1 MEIPKKLQDE
11 MWEYCRANNI
21 TNVDEFMHKMI
32 TNGFNTEKY
41 GNAPF
46 SHNLE
51 PEIIEKEVIKEVVKE
66 VIKEVPV
73 EVIKEVEKVV
83 EKKVEVPVEVI
94 KEVPVDRIVEKEVI
108 KEIVVEKEVPVEV
121 VKEIEKIVEKEI
133 YVTDDETI
141 TELTHKISDLE
152 DKLELE
158 VKTSNAQVEIN
169 KELGEVKNSLFDE
182 LEKKKEELDETLL
195 LLNDITKDERI
206 KELEDELDKVSNW
219 RELHQTQ
226 KEDIE
231 VANEEV
237 EKLKK
242 EISKLKKQTDKKVD
256 EKYKTFWEDE
266 VKSHNRTKEELEEL
280 KKPKA
285 KPKNT
290 NDNDDIYGSDEKGW
304 WSGGSNLMGK

>member
-141 TELTHKISDLE
+141 TDLTHKISDLE
-152 DKLELE
+152 DKLVLE
-158 VKTSNAQVEIN
+158 VKTS
-169 KELGEVKNSLFDE
+169 KELDKEKNTLSDE
-182 LEKKKEELDETLL
+182 LEKKKGEVTKIKKDLAETLL

-206 KELEDELDKVSNW
+206 KELEDELDKSSNW
-219 RELHQTQ
+219 KELHQTQ
-226 KEDIE
+226 KEDID

-266 VKSHNRTKEELEEL
+266 VKSHSRTKEELEEL
-280 KKPKA
+280 KKPKV

-290 NDNDDIYGSDEKGW
+290 NNNDDIYGSDEKGW
-304 WSGGSNLMGK
+304 WSGGSNLMRK

>member
-11 MWEYCRANNI
+11 IWQYCMANNI

-108 KEIVVEKEVPVEV
+108 KEVVIEKEVPVEV

-158 VKTSNAQVEIN
+158 VKTANAQVEIN
-169 KELGEVKNSLFDE
+169 KELDEAKNSLFDE
-182 LEKKKEELDETLL
+182 LEKKKEDLDETLL

-206 KELEDELDKVSNW
+206 KELEDELDKASNW

-266 VKSHNRTKEELEEL
+266 VKSHSRTKEELEEL

>member
-108 KEIVVEKEVPVEV
+108 KEVVIEKEVPVEV

-158 VKTSNAQVEIN
+158 VKTANAQVEIN
-169 KELGEVKNSLFDE
+169 KELDEAKNSIFDE

-266 VKSHNRTKEELEEL
+266 VKSHSRTKEELEEL

>member
-141 TELTHKISDLE
+141 TDLTHKISDLE

-158 VKTSNAQVEIN
+158 VKIANAQVEIN
-169 KELGEVKNSLFDE
+169 KELDEAKNSIFDE

>member
-1 MEIPKKLQDE
+1 LRKRLSKK
-11 MWEYCRANNI
+11 
-21 TNVDEFMHKMI
+21 
-32 TNGFNTEKY
+32 
-41 GNAPF
+41 
-46 SHNLE
+46 S
-51 PEIIEKEVIKEVVKE
+51 IKEVVKE

-141 TELTHKISDLE
+141 TDLMYKISDLE

-158 VKTSNAQVEIN
+158 VKTSNELD
-169 KELGEVKNSLFDE
+169 KEKNTLSDE
-182 LEKKKEELDETLL
+182 LEKKKGEVTKIKEDLAETLL

-206 KELEDELDKVSNW
+206 KELEDELDKSLNW

-226 KEDIE
+226 KEDNE

-237 EKLKK
+237 ENLKK

-290 NDNDDIYGSDEKGW
+290 NNNDDIYGSDEKGW

>member
-108 KEIVVEKEVPVEV
+108 KEVVIEKEVPVEV

-158 VKTSNAQVEIN
+158 VKIANAQVEIN
-169 KELGEVKNSLFDE
+169 KELDEAKNSIFDE

-237 EKLKK
+237 GKLKK

-266 VKSHNRTKEELEEL
+266 VKSHSRTKEELEEL

>member
-108 KEIVVEKEVPVEV
+108 KEVVIEKEVPVEV

-141 TELTHKISDLE
+141 TDLTHKISDLE

-169 KELGEVKNSLFDE
+169 
-182 LEKKKEELDETLL
+182 
-195 LLNDITKDERI
+195 
-206 KELEDELDKVSNW
+206 
-219 RELHQTQ
+219 
-226 KEDIE
+226 
-231 VANEEV
+231 
-237 EKLKK
+237 
-242 EISKLKKQTDKKVD
+242 
-256 EKYKTFWEDE
+256 
-266 VKSHNRTKEELEEL
+266 
-280 KKPKA
+280 
-285 KPKNT
+285 
-290 NDNDDIYGSDEKGW
+290 
-304 WSGGSNLMGK
+304 

>member
-141 TELTHKISDLE
+141 TDLTHKISDLE
-152 DKLELE
+152 DKLVLE
-158 VKTSNAQVEIN
+158 VKTS
-169 KELGEVKNSLFDE
+169 KELDKEKNTLSDE
-182 LEKKKEELDETLL
+182 LEKKKEESTKIKKDLAETLL

-206 KELEDELDKVSNW
+206 KELEDELDKSSNW
-219 RELHQTQ
+219 KELHQTQ
-226 KEDIE
+226 KEDID

-237 EKLKK
+237 KKLKK

-266 VKSHNRTKEELEEL
+266 VKSHSRTKEELEEL

-290 NDNDDIYGSDEKGW
+290 NNNDDIYGSDEKGW
-304 WSGGSNLMGK
+304 WGGGSNLMRK

>member
-11 MWEYCRANNI
+11 IWQYCMANNI

-94 KEVPVDRIVEKEVI
+94 KEVPVDRIVEKEVV

-141 TELTHKISDLE
+141 TDLTHKISDLE
-152 DKLELE
+152 DKLVLE
-158 VKTSNAQVEIN
+158 VKTS
-169 KELGEVKNSLFDE
+169 KELDKEKNTLSDE
-182 LEKKKEELDETLL
+182 LEKKKEESTKIKKDLAETLL

-206 KELEDELDKVSNW
+206 KELEGELDKSLNW
-219 RELHQTQ
+219 KELHQTQ

-266 VKSHNRTKEELEEL
+266 VKSHSRTKEELEEL

-290 NDNDDIYGSDEKGW
+290 NDIDDIYGSDEKGW

>member
-94 KEVPVDRIVEKEVI
+94 KEVTVDRIVEKEVI

-152 DKLELE
+152 GKLVLE
-158 VKTSNAQVEIN
+158 VKTSNELD
-169 KELGEVKNSLFDE
+169 KEKNTLSDE
-182 LEKKKEELDETLL
+182 LEKKKEELDEAIEDWGADVTTLSNNLETFKDMYWL
-195 LLNDITKDERI
+195 LEC
-206 KELEDELDKVSNW
+206 
-219 RELHQTQ
+219 
-226 KEDIE
+226 
-231 VANEEV
+231 A
-237 EKLKK
+237 
-242 EISKLKKQTDKKVD
+242 
-256 EKYKTFWEDE
+256 Y
-266 VKSHNRTKEELEEL
+266 
-280 KKPKA
+280 
-285 KPKNT
+285 
-290 NDNDDIYGSDEKGW
+290 
-304 WSGGSNLMGK
+304 WSPPRPTLPTPHIGL

>member
-108 KEIVVEKEVPVEV
+108 KEVVIEKEVPVEV

-152 DKLELE
+152 DKLKLE
-158 VKTSNAQVEIN
+158 VKIANAQVEIN
-169 KELGEVKNSLFDE
+169 KELDEAKNSIFDE

>member
-108 KEIVVEKEVPVEV
+108 KEVVIEKEVPVEV

-141 TELTHKISDLE
+141 TDLTHKISDLE

-169 KELGEVKNSLFDE
+169 KELDEAKNSIFDE

-280 KKPKA
+280 KIRRA
-285 KPKNT
+285 HV
-290 NDNDDIYGSDEKGW
+290 
-304 WSGGSNLMGK
+304 

>member
-108 KEIVVEKEVPVEV
+108 KEVVIEKEVPVEV

-158 VKTSNAQVEIN
+158 VKTANAQVEIN
-169 KELGEVKNSLFDE
+169 KELDEAKNSLFDE
-182 LEKKKEELDETLL
+182 LEKKKEDLDETLL

-206 KELEDELDKVSNW
+206 KELEDELDKASNW

-266 VKSHNRTKEELEEL
+266 VKSHSRTKEELEEL

>member
-141 TELTHKISDLE
+141 TDLTHKISDLE
-152 DKLELE
+152 DKLVLE
-158 VKTSNAQVEIN
+158 VKTS
-169 KELGEVKNSLFDE
+169 KELDKEKNTLSDE
-182 LEKKKEELDETLL
+182 LEKKKGEVTKIKKDLAETLL

-206 KELEDELDKVSNW
+206 KELEDELDKSSNW
-219 RELHQTQ
+219 KELHQTQ
-226 KEDIE
+226 KEDID

-266 VKSHNRTKEELEEL
+266 VKSHSRTKEELEEL
-280 KKPKA
+280 KKPKV

-290 NDNDDIYGSDEKGW
+290 NNNDDIYGSDEKGW

>member
-108 KEIVVEKEVPVEV
+108 KEVVIEKEVPVEV

-158 VKTSNAQVEIN
+158 VKTANAQVEIN
-169 KELGEVKNSLFDE
+169 KELDESKNSLFDE
-182 LEKKKEELDETLL
+182 LEKKKEELGETLL

-206 KELEDELDKVSNW
+206 KELEDELDKASNW

-237 EKLKK
+237 GKLKK

-266 VKSHNRTKEELEEL
+266 VKSHSRTKEELEEL

-304 WSGGSNLMGK
+304 WSGGSNLIGK

>member
-108 KEIVVEKEVPVEV
+108 KEVVIEKEVPVEV

-158 VKTSNAQVEIN
+158 VKIANAQVEIN
-169 KELGEVKNSLFDE
+169 KELDEAKNSIFDE

-266 VKSHNRTKEELEEL
+266 VKSHSRTKEELEEL